1 MKLIQISNLNISGE
15 QNWPLSIHLWGS
27 DWTDMSYET
36 HPDLQ
41 TWTFL
46 ENKIDH
52 YPSLREWLNGH
63 VTWNSSRFPTWTFL
77 EDKID
82 HYLSLREWL
91 NGHVTWNSS
100 IFPTWTILK
109 HKIEQYLSLR
119 ASESTCQTKW
129 SPLKILLRALLER
142 FWSRKL
148 MIIHLWGSV
157 WTYMSN
163 NSLRIRTWT
172 ILEQKIDDYPS
183 LRECL
188 NVHV

>member
-52 YPSLREWLNGH
+52 YP
-63 VTWNSSRFPTWTFL
+63 
-77 EDKID
+77 
-82 HYLSLREWL
+82 SLREWL